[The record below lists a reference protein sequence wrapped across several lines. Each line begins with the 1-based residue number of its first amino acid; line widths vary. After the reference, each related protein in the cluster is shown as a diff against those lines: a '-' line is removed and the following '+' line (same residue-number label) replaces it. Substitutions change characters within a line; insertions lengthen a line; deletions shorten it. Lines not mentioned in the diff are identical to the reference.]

1 MAQKTNLNVS
11 PYYDDFNSSKD
22 FYKVLFNPG
31 RPIQARE
38 LTTLQSILQ
47 NQIESFGKNIFKDGS
62 AIISGTTTYDSQF
75 YAVKLNPTNFGVDIS
90 LYIDQYIGKKITG
103 QVSGVTAIVQ
113 YVQLPNEDI
122 EDLTIYVKYLDS
134 DKNNQISAFYD
145 GEALSSSDNI
155 IYGNTTIN
163 SGTTFATLISSN
175 STAIGSSASIDDG
188 IYFIRGYFVNV
199 SKQTIILDY
208 YTNTPSYKV
217 GLQINEEIITSKDD
231 SSLYDNAK
239 GFTNYAAPGA
249 DRLEITLTLTKKLLT
264 DTNSIDFVELLQV
277 SNGQIKK
284 IQTKTQYNVIRDY
297 LAQRTYDESGD
308 YVVDP
313 FTISVNDS
321 LNDRLGN
328 NGLFFDNEK
337 TDEGNTPSDDLMC
350 VKFSPGKAYVR
361 GYDIEKIGTTVI
373 DVQKPRD
380 TQTVVNSNIP
390 FNMGNIL
397 RVNNISG
404 IPKIKGTINLYDQRK
419 NSNSTPNGAK
429 IGDARV
435 YIFKLTDSV
444 YNNSATNWDLYLYDI
459 QTYTKLTLNQSVSNT
474 DLPATSFINGKSS
487 GASGYAVSN
496 GGNSTIVNVSQ
507 TSGRFIIGESLIIN
521 GIETTPRTIAS
532 IKDYTS
538 ADIKSVYQ
546 ASDAPNGFSSAFIAD
561 SQLDRQ
567 TATGFSAIDQV
578 TISADNGGVSI
589 VSSGKY
595 FTGIATN
602 SIIRYQKTGSTT
614 ETYNRVLSINP
625 TGTSMVIGAATSVSG
640 VCDGTLPSSQLS
652 QISFSIGVPKIRNN
666 ENASLYAQLPDLN
679 VSSVNLTDSNLVVTQ
694 QIVGETTDASGTLV
708 ITPAQIVGIS
718 SAFFQP
724 FNVGR
729 YSVSYSTGGI
739 ATVTS
744 DQVSLSGNT
753 LTINGL
759 TANQSNVVV
768 NTTLIKNGVQS
779 KIKTYNRSATIN
791 VNLSKY
797 PQSGINTNSSINDG
811 LTYNQFYGL
820 RVQDEEICLNYPDV
834 SKVVAIYE
842 SLDTS
847 IPVLD
852 IITFSSTANVSTNA
866 IVGENIIGSNN
877 KALAR
882 VVSKPATDKLGI
894 VYLNNDSFSQYETVT
909 FKESNIVTE
918 IQSITAGKY
927 KNLTNNF
934 SLDNGQ
940 KDQYYDYSR
949 IIRNKNTSEPA
960 KRLLIVFDY
969 YSVDVTDS
977 GDVFTA
983 LSYDKS
989 RFQYDVPQIGPN
1001 KVRASDTLDFRPRL
1015 SVFSST
1021 TSSPFDF
1028 SSRTSN
1034 FNSDPKLIL
1043 SPNES
1048 SFIGYDYY
1056 LGRIDRVYLDK
1067 FGNLV
1072 VDKGISSVAPKVPTK
1087 ISEVMDLATITLP
1100 PYLYYTQEAEISLV
1114 DNKRYTMRD
1123 IGLIDDR
1130 VETLEKVTSLSLL
1143 ELSTQTLQIQDA
1155 TGLNRFKTGFFVDD
1169 FKNSSLI
1176 DANYSS
1182 IQVDSKAQ
1190 ELIPIIS
1197 QNSLKSQI
1205 APAQNTT
1212 TENLDL
1218 NANFT
1223 LLDPNVQKTGNQITL
1238 KYSEVGWIEQALATR
1253 VENVNPFHVITY
1265 SGNVT
1270 LSPSSDNWL
1279 RTIRLPDKIINLGTS
1294 YVRVRDNHG
1303 HYAVVGTETLK
1314 SSKDI
1319 LISSDAELYMR
1330 SRNTQFSALNLKPIT
1345 QFYQFFDGNSAVDFV
1360 PKLVEIA
1367 SDSALQ
1373 NYGSS
1378 VAFQVGETVIG
1389 SVPSNSGLSTK
1400 LIQFRVANANHKFG
1414 PFNNPTKTYNINP
1427 YVISENLAPSYSASS
1442 KVLNI
1447 DTYSLSEEAQGKY
1460 SGYLVTGMKLI
1471 GQTSGAVAYVKNLR
1485 LISDSY
1491 GDLIGTFFLR
1501 DPNTNP
1507 APTVRIGTGTKTYRL
1522 TSSSTNAT
1530 PLPGS
1535 ALISTA
1541 ETKYTSTGI
1550 VEVKQLN
1557 TTTQNVVYYVDPLA
1571 QSFTVGGNP
1580 GEAPNANGYNGDSNG
1595 AFVTA
1600 VDLFFA
1606 SKDSG
1611 NCPVTVEIRT
1621 VELGTPTRT
1630 VLGTPKVLSPSDI
1643 NVATDIVK
1651 GKDKNG
1657 NDIVVSLTP
1666 VSTKVVFDNPIYLQ
1680 GGAQYAIVIISAQSN
1695 SYELLTARMGEF
1707 TLNASTLTNPQ
1718 NVQYNQQFAMGRL
1731 YKSQNGSE
1739 WTGDDSQDLKFKLY
1753 KAQFTPTSGTA
1764 TFYNPNLD
1772 ESNSYIKNLNDNPV
1786 TTYPRKTTLGITT
1799 TTDAS
1804 TIGILTAGRRI
1815 TESTKT
1821 YNYGYIVG
1829 TGSSV
1834 STVGLTTSGYGYVT
1848 DANVSTFNYTGGG
1861 SGLTLSI
1868 SASNGTITGS
1878 PTVVSCG
1885 NGYSVGDVV
1894 GIVTSTAGGTG
1905 AEAKITVSATTGL
1918 DTLYLS
1924 GVQGKE
1930 FTEGATLR
1938 YYNNTGT
1945 IVSAGVTITTRNS
1958 PTDNYSGNVIRINHF
1973 NHGMYSK
1980 NNKLKIDDVISNIAP
1995 VTISSPLLVT
2005 DSTISVGSANTSIF
2019 GTFEGVK
2026 VSAANTGY
2034 VKIDNEIIG
2043 YQSVDNTSLGSLF
2056 RAQDSTLS
2064 VPYEINTP
2072 MYKYELNG
2080 VSLRRINTTHDISDY
2095 GINIDGYNL
2104 QIQMDSNGINR
2115 SDDGSLTGAPQLS
2128 FTNEATLGGPLVL
2141 ATENIIFNAV
2151 TPTYNILTPGSVTSA
2166 TASIRTISGTS
2177 IDGTETSF
2185 QDLGFESVQLN
2196 KLNKLSSTR
2205 LVCSKINEDTYL
2217 SSLPRNKSFT
2227 TGITL
2232 TTSDNNL
2239 SPVIFCDTAFTKFDN
2254 NLLNSPISDY
2264 INDNRV
2270 NSPTDDPN
2278 IAVYVSNQVLLSQ
2291 PASSLKVIFSAYRH
2305 SSSDIRV
2312 LYSLVRPDS
2321 SEITQSFELFPGYN
2335 NLTVDNNNDGYLD
2348 IIDPAKN
2355 DGTPDIQVP
2364 ASQEGQFLEYQFSH
2378 YPSNTLDLFVG
2389 YRIKIIMSGTNQ
2401 AYAPRIKELR
2411 TIAVR

>member
-11 PYYDDFNSSKD
+11 PYYDDFNSSND

-47 NQIESFGKNIFKDGS
+47 NQVESFGKNIFKDGS
-62 AIISGTTTYDSQF
+62 AIISGATTYDSQF

-90 LYIDQYIGKKITG
+90 LYVDQYIGKKITG

-113 YVQLPNEDI
+113 YVQLPNDDI

-134 DKNNQISAFYD
+134 DKNNEISSFYD
-145 GEALSSSDNI
+145 GEALSSNESI
-155 IYGNTTIN
+155 VYGNTTIN

-188 IYFIRGYFVNV
+188 IYFIRGYFVSV

-208 YTNTPSYKV
+208 YENRPSYKV

-249 DRLEITLTLTKKLLT
+249 DRLKITLTLTKKLLT
-264 DTNSIDFVELLQV
+264 DTNNVDFVELLQV
-277 SNGQIKK
+277 SNGEIKK

-308 YVVDP
+308 YVVNP
-313 FTISVNDS
+313 FTISVEDS

-337 TDEGNTPSDDLMC
+337 TDQGNTPSDDLMC

-361 GYDIEKIGTTVI
+361 GYDIEKIGTTII

-380 TQTVVNSNIP
+380 TKTVANTNIP

-404 IPKIKGTINLYDQRK
+404 TPKIKGTIDLYNQRK

-444 YNNSATNWDLYLYDI
+444 YNNAATNWDLYLYDI
-459 QTYTKLTLNQSVSNT
+459 QTYTKLTLNQSISST
-474 DLPATSFINGKSS
+474 DLPITSFVEGKSS
-487 GASGYAVSN
+487 GASGYAVSA
-496 GGNSTIVNVSQ
+496 GGNSTVVNLRQ
-507 TSGRFIIGESLIIN
+507 TSGRFIVGESLIIN
-521 GIETTPRTIAS
+521 GIETTPRTIAF
-532 IKDYTS
+532 ITNYTS

-546 ASDAPNGFSSAFIAD
+546 ASDAPNGFPSAFIAD
-561 SQLDRQ
+561 SQLDKQ

-578 TISADNGGVSI
+578 TISASSAGIST

-595 FTGIATN
+595 FTGISTN
-602 SIIRYQKTGSTT
+602 SIIRYQKTSSTT
-614 ETYNRVLSINP
+614 ETYNRVLSIDP
-625 TGTSMVIGAATSVSG
+625 SGSSMIIGAVTSVTG
-640 VCDGTLPSSQLS
+640 VCDGSLPPSQLS
-652 QISFSIGVPKIRNN
+652 QISFSLGIPKIRNN
-666 ENASLYAQLPDLN
+666 EHASLYAQLPN
-679 VSSVNLTDSNLVVTQ
+679 SNISSVNLTDSNLVVTQ
-694 QIVGETTDASGTLV
+694 QIVGETTDASGILN
-708 ITPAQIVGIS
+708 ITSSQIAGIS
-718 SAFFQP
+718 SAFFEP

-759 TANQSNVVV
+759 NPNESNVVV

-779 KIKTYNRSATIN
+779 KIKKYNRSASID
-791 VNLSKY
+791 VSLSKY

-820 RVQDEEICLNYPDV
+820 RVQDKEICLKYPDV
-834 SKVVAIYE
+834 ANIVAIYE
-842 SLDTS
+842 SLDTNT
-847 IPVLD
+847 PVLD
-852 IITFSSTANVSTNA
+852 IITFSATANVSANA
-866 IVGENIIGSNN
+866 IIGENILGSNN

-882 VVSKPATDKLGI
+882 VVSKPETDKLGI
-894 VYLNNDSFSQYETVT
+894 VYLNNNSFIQYEDVT
-909 FKESNIVTE
+909 FEESNITTQ
-918 IQSITAGKY
+918 IQSITVGKY

-934 SLDNGQ
+934 SLDKGQ

-949 IIRNKNTSEPA
+949 IIRNQNTAEPA
-960 KRLLIVFDY
+960 KKLLIVFDY
-969 YSVDVTDS
+969 YSVDSTDS
-977 GDVFTA
+977 GDVFTV

-989 RFQYDVPQIGPN
+989 RFHYDIPEIGQN

-1072 VDKGISSVAPKVPTK
+1072 VDKGISSATPKVPTK

-1100 PYLYYTQEAEISLV
+1100 PYLYYPQQATISLV

-1123 IGLIDDR
+1123 IGSIEDR

-1155 TGLNRFKTGFFVDD
+1155 NGLNRFKTGFFVDD

-1176 DANYSS
+1176 DADYSS
-1182 IQVDSKAQ
+1182 VQVDPDAQ

-1197 QNSLKSQI
+1197 KNSLKSQI
-1205 APAQNTT
+1205 APAQNITA
-1212 TENLDL
+1212 ENLDL
-1218 NANFT
+1218 NTNFT
-1223 LLDPNVQKTGNQITL
+1223 LLDQNVQKTGNQITL
-1238 KYSEVGWIEQALATR
+1238 KYNEVGWIEQALATR
-1253 VENVNPFHVITY
+1253 VENVNPFHVINY
-1265 SGNVT
+1265 SGT
-1270 LSPSSDNWL
+1270 ILLSPNSDNWI
-1279 RTIRLPDKIINLGTS
+1279 RTIKLDDKIINLGS
-1294 YVRVRDNHG
+1294 IRVG
-1303 HYAVVGTETLK
+1303 GGSVFVGRTTNITK
-1314 SSKDI
+1314 RDI
-1319 LISSDAELYMR
+1319 LVSSSNELYMR
-1330 SRNTQFSALNLKPIT
+1330 SRNTQFSASNLKPLT
-1345 QFYQFFDGNSAVDFV
+1345 KFYQFFDGNSAVDFV
-1360 PKLVEIA
+1360 PKLIEIA
-1367 SDSALQ
+1367 SDSTLQ

-1389 SVPSNSGLSTK
+1389 SVSSNSGHITQ
-1400 LIQFRVANANHKFG
+1400 LINFRVATANHKYG
-1414 PFNNPTKTYNINP
+1414 PFNSPSKTYNINP
-1427 YVISENLAPSYSASS
+1427 YVVSENLSSSYSASS

-1460 SGYLVTGMKLI
+1460 GGYLVTGMKLV
-1471 GQTSGAVAYVKNLR
+1471 GQTSGAVAYVKDLR
-1485 LISDSY
+1485 LISDNY

-1507 APTVRIGTGTKTYRL
+1507 VPTVRIGTGTKTYTL

-1541 ETKYTSTGI
+1541 ETKYKSTGV
-1550 VEVKQLN
+1550 VELKQLN
-1557 TTTQNVVYYVDPLA
+1557 ITKQDTLYYVDPLA

-1580 GEAPNANGYNGDSNG
+1580 GEAPNANGYNSDENG

-1630 VLGTPKVLSPSDI
+1630 ILGTPKVLSPSDI
-1643 NVATDIVK
+1643 NIATNIIK
-1651 GKDKNG
+1651 EKDKNG
-1657 NDIVVSLTP
+1657 NDVVVSLTP

-1707 TLNASTLTNPQ
+1707 TLNSSTLTNPQ
-1718 NVQYNQQFAMGRL
+1718 SVQYNQQFAMGRL

-1753 KAQFTPTSGTA
+1753 KAQFVPTSGTA

-1772 ESNSYIKNLNDNPV
+1772 VSNDYIKKLNNNPV

-1799 TTDAS
+1799 TTDAGV
-1804 TIGILTAGRRI
+1804 IGILTAGRRVS
-1815 TESTKT
+1815 ESTKT

-1834 STVGLTTSGYGYVT
+1834 STVGLTTSGHGYVT
-1848 DANVSTFNYTGGG
+1848 NSNVSTFNYTGSG
-1861 SGLTLSI
+1861 SGLTLNI
-1868 SASNGTITGS
+1868 TASNGAITGI
-1878 PTVVSCG
+1878 TAINRG

-1905 AEAKITVSATTGL
+1905 AEARITVSAITGL

-1924 GVQGKE
+1924 GVRGQS
-1930 FTEGATLR
+1930 FTQGATLR
-1938 YYNNTGT
+1938 YYDNNGT
-1945 IVSAGVTITTRNS
+1945 IVSAAATIISSNS
-1958 PTDNYSGNVIRINHF
+1958 PTDNYSGNFVKINHF
-1973 NHGMYSK
+1973 NHGMYAK
-1980 NNKLKIDDVISNIAP
+1980 NNKLKIENIMSNIAP
-1995 VTISSPLLVT
+1995 VPISSPLLVT
-2005 DSTISVGSANTSIF
+2005 DSTISVGSAYTSIF

-2034 VKIDNEIIG
+2034 VMIDDEIIG
-2043 YQSVDNTSLGSLF
+2043 YQSVNNTSLGSLF

-2064 VPYEINTP
+2064 VPYKINTP

-2095 GINIDGYNL
+2095 KIDINGYHL
-2104 QIQMDSNGINR
+2104 EVQMNSNGIDR
-2115 SDDGSLTGAPQLS
+2115 SSDGSLTNAPQLS
-2128 FTNEATLGGPLVL
+2128 FTNEETLGGSSVL
-2141 ATENIIFNAV
+2141 ATENIIYDSV
-2151 TPTYNILTPGSVTSA
+2151 TPTYNVFTPGSVTSA

-2185 QDLGFESVQLN
+2185 QDLGFEPVQLN
-2196 KLNKLSSTR
+2196 KLNKLNSTR

-2217 SSLPRNKSFT
+2217 NTLPRNKSFT
-2227 TGITL
+2227 TAIKL
-2232 TTSDNNL
+2232 NTSDNNL
-2239 SPVIFCDTAFTKFDN
+2239 SPVIYCDTAFTEFNN
-2254 NLLNSPISDY
+2254 NLLNSPVSDY

-2270 NSPTDDPN
+2270 NSLTDDPN
-2278 IAVYVSNQVLLSQ
+2278 IAVYVSNQVTLSQ

-2312 LYSLVRPDS
+2312 LYSLTRPDS
-2321 SEITQSFELFPGYN
+2321 SEISQSFELFPGYD

-2355 DGTPDIQVP
+2355 NGKPDIQVP
-2364 ASQEGQFLEYQFSH
+2364 ASREEQFLEYQFSH
-2378 YPSNTLDLFVG
+2378 YPVNTLDLFVG